1 VGVRDEAAL
10 ERRATRLEHFEERD
24 ADAQGDDVFTLAN
37 PVEEDDEDE
46 EERLLDEEDE
56 E

>member
-1 VGVRDEAAL
+1 MRDEAAL

-24 ADAQGDDVFTLAN
+24 AKAQGDDVFTLDN

-46 EERLLDEEDE
+46 EERLRDDEDDA
-56 E
+56 